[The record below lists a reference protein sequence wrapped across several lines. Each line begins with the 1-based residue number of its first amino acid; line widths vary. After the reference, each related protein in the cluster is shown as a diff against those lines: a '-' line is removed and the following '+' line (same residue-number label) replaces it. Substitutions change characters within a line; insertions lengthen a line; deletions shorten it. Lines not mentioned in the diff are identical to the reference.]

1 MAFRDIPPFDR
12 VPHQVN
18 DECHSIGRETMKI
31 TDVRFREVTGALTH
45 DGEFWEERL
54 IQPLDVYPEYR
65 HRGRGEMQKVADGKL
80 AITSIFVEIE
90 TDEGVTG
97 LGGPI
102 NLDIAWIAHRQFRN
116 YLIGENPLAVERL
129 WDLMFRSAVHG
140 RKGEA
145 MFAISALDGALWD
158 LKGKHLG
165 TSVCTLL
172 GGPVRTEIPVYASA
186 LGYSLEPDKA
196 RKVAKQFAKDGFIAT
211 KWFPRQG
218 PVDGRE
224 GIRKNVELAETLRDA
239 VGPDVDIMLDAWMS
253 WDVPYTLRMADLLA
267 DVDPRWI
274 EEPVM
279 PDKIAGYAEIRAQS
293 PVPIAGGEH
302 ECTRWG
308 MHQLLEAGAVDVL
321 QPDTYWAGGITELQ
335 KIYAV
340 ASVYDI
346 PVIPHG
352 HSVPTNLQ
360 LMASQPVTSA
370 PILEYLVKWNEVH
383 QHFLKDK
390 VKPVNGIVTVPNRP
404 GMGMELDPEV
414 IERERYLAFEV
425 S

>member
-1 MAFRDIPPFDR
+1 
-12 VPHQVN
+12 
-18 DECHSIGRETMKI
+18 MKI
-31 TDVRFREVTGALTH
+31 TDVRFREVSGSLPHA

-65 HRGRGEMQKVADGKL
+65 HRGRGEMQKVEDGAL

-97 LGGPI
+97 LGGPM
-102 NLDIAWIAHRQFRN
+102 NLNIAWIAYHQFRSF
-116 YLIGENPLAVERL
+116 LIGEDPMAVERL
-129 WDLMFRSAVHG
+129 WDLMYRSAVHG

-158 LKGKHLG
+158 LKGKALG
-165 TSVCTLL
+165 VPVYTLL

-186 LGYSLEPDKA
+186 LGFSLEPEKA
-196 RKVAKQFAKDGFIAT
+196 HKVARQFAEDGFQAT
-211 KWFPRQG
+211 KWFPRMG
-218 PVDGRE
+218 PVDGKE

-253 WDVPYTLRMADLLA
+253 WNVPYALRMAELLEE
-267 DVDPRWI
+267 VDPRWI
-274 EEPVM
+274 EEPVL
-279 PDKIAGYAEIRAQS
+279 PDMIDQYAEIRAQS

-302 ECTRWG
+302 EYTRWG

-321 QPDTYWAGGITELQ
+321 QPDTYWAGGVTELQ
-335 KIYAV
+335 KIYAL
-340 ASVYDI
+340 ASVHDI

-352 HSVPTNLQ
+352 HSVPTNIH
-360 LMASQPVTSA
+360 LMASQPVLMA

-383 QHFLKDK
+383 QHFFKDK
-390 VKPVNGIVTVPNRP
+390 VKPVNGKVTVPNRP
-404 GMGMELDPEV
+404 GMGIELDPAV
-414 IERERYLAFEV
+414 IDSERYLAFEV